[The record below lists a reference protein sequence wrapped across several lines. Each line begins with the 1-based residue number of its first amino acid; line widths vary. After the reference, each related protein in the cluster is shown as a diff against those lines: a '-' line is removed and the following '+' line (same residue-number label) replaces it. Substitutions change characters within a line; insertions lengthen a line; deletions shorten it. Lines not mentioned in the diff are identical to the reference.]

1 MKNIRNLHSGFTLI
15 EVCIVLVFVGIVG
28 AVGYL
33 SYNRI
38 TSNSSDKTTNITVPV
53 DNLVT
58 AHNQF
63 GFNVLRQ
70 VKDDNRNALISP
82 TSIFLALSMTYN
94 GAQNETYASMQKTLG
109 LQKYDLD
116 KLNNESKSLD
126 SSLEKPDE
134 KVELS
139 IANSLWLKDGI
150 TFNKETL
157 KTIESNYNSE
167 VKTLDFTASSAPNT
181 INKWVSDNT
190 NGKIPTVVN
199 KIPAD
204 MRMYL
209 INAIYFNGSWTKE
222 FNKNSNYDDTF
233 TTARNGDQK
242 VTYMSKSEDGIDY
255 LKNSEFEAV
264 RLPYGKNERLAMYF
278 VLPSK
283 IDSFVDTVSTE
294 KWNSWTKEFKK
305 KEGTIEAPKFK
316 VEYENTLDKT
326 LQSMGMNIAYSDDAD
341 FSKFSTSTPLKIG
354 EVKHKTFIDVNE
366 SGTEAAAVTSVG
378 MVETTSVQPE
388 NDRFY
393 LKLNR
398 PFFYAI
404 ADTKTGELIFTGI
417 LNNPKN

>member
-70 VKDDNRNALISP
+70 VKDDNRNVLISP

-126 SSLEKPDE
+126 SSLQKPDE

-139 IANSLWLKDGI
+139 IANSLWLKEGV
-150 TFNKETL
+150 TFNKDTL

-181 INKWVSDNT
+181 INKWVNDNT

-209 INAIYFNGSWTKE
+209 LNAIYFNGSWTKE

-233 TTARNGDQK
+233 TTAKNGDQK

-255 LKNSEFEAV
+255 LKNGDFEAV

-278 VLPSK
+278 VLPNK
-283 IDSFVDTVSTE
+283 IDSFVDTVSTG
-294 KWNSWTKEFKK
+294 KWNNWAKEFKK

-316 VEYENTLDKT
+316 VEYENTLDKA

>member
-1 MKNIRNLHSGFTLI
+1 
-15 EVCIVLVFVGIVG
+15 
-28 AVGYL
+28 
-33 SYNRI
+33 
-38 TSNSSDKTTNITVPV
+38 
-53 DNLVT
+53 
-58 AHNQF
+58 
-63 GFNVLRQ
+63 
-70 VKDDNRNALISP
+70 
-82 TSIFLALSMTYN
+82 
-94 GAQNETYASMQKTLG
+94 
-109 LQKYDLD
+109 
-116 KLNNESKSLD
+116 
-126 SSLEKPDE
+126 
-134 KVELS
+134 
-139 IANSLWLKDGI
+139 
-150 TFNKETL
+150 
-157 KTIESNYNSE
+157 
-167 VKTLDFTASSAPNT
+167 
-181 INKWVSDNT
+181 
-190 NGKIPTVVN
+190 
-199 KIPAD
+199 
-204 MRMYL
+204 
-209 INAIYFNGSWTKE
+209 
-222 FNKNSNYDDTF
+222 
-233 TTARNGDQK
+233 
-242 VTYMSKSEDGIDY
+242 MSKSEDGIDY